1 MPAAIHAPRW
11 GTTLSHVWDLAT
23 LVQLTGVIVDK
34 PASID
39 VTPAD
44 PEEFWK
50 QSTVTSPRQVRVVR
64 EFDTFEGSAWR
75 ELELEGDSEGPGTH
89 DGSRRLV
96 GTAHVRRGAEAAPL
110 LLIVHGYAVPF
121 TGFDRWLGW
130 RVRRRGVSTVRLD
143 LPFHLRRTVPGK
155 HSGDGY
161 FSIDPPHTR
170 AVVRQ
175 SVEDAAAIVAWA
187 RREVTTD
194 IRLLGT
200 SLGGL
205 IALLLAAM
213 VETDGVAGVAPL
225 VDPATSF
232 AMRPPRLMQHKLGM
246 LGEGASYWGSDR
258 HAARRVLE
266 GALAPLRARN
276 LTPVTAGDR
285 VLLVRPAAD
294 LIVGPE
300 PVDDLAAAW
309 GAEVWPYPH
318 GHVTVMNAPGLA
330 SRLID
335 RLTRPMETGEHLRLA
350 G

>member
-1 MPAAIHAPRW
+1 M
-11 GTTLSHVWDLAT
+11 LSQLWDLAT

-34 PASID
+34 PARID
-39 VTPAD
+39 LRPAD
-44 PEEFWK
+44 PGEFWR
-50 QSTVTSPRQVRVVR
+50 QSTVAGPRAVRVVR
-64 EFDTFEGSAWR
+64 EFDTFEGRAWR
-75 ELELEGDSEGPGTH
+75 ELELEGDSDGPGEH

-96 GTAHVRRGAEAAPL
+96 ATAHVRRGAEDAPL
-110 LLIVHGYAVPF
+110 LLIVHGYAIPF

-155 HSGDGY
+155 NSGDGY

-187 RREVTTD
+187 RREVTAD
-194 IRLLGT
+194 VRLMGT

-213 VETDGVAGVAPL
+213 VEIEEVAGVAPL
-225 VDPATSF
+225 VDPAASF
-232 AMRPPRLMQHKLGM
+232 AMRPPWLMQRHLGM
-246 LGEGASYWGSDR
+246 LGEGDSYWGNDR
-258 HAARRVLE
+258 AAALRVLE
-266 GALAPLRARN
+266 GALAPLRVCN
-276 LTPVTAGDR
+276 LSRATASER
-285 VLLVRPAAD
+285 ITLVRAAAD
-294 LIVGPE
+294 MIVGPE
-300 PVDDLAAAW
+300 PIDELAAAW
-309 GAEVWPYPH
+309 GAEVWQYPQ

-330 SRLID
+330 TRLIE
-335 RLTRPMETGEHLRLA
+335 RLTRPMEKGENLRLA